1 MPLSPQ
7 APRKFTS
14 WSAGVFIFVMSMLA
28 FADVEKINDLILVM
42 KLCYKYG
49 ATFLTWFVWIAW
61 NMVAGI
67 AYIINISSWQLIIF
81 MGIFAVF
88 LCYMVYQFCVK
99 CISTVRLF
107 VNMLWE
113 LFFTSLHTLAMASIV
128 VGIVAFGIHFFA

>member
-14 WSAGVFIFVMSMLA
+14 WSAGVFIFVMCMSA
-28 FADVEKINDLILVM
+28 FVDIEKISDLILVM
-42 KLCYKYG
+42 KLCCKYG
-49 ATFLTWFVWIAW
+49 ATFLTWFVWIACK
-61 NMVAGI
+61 MLAGI
-67 AYIINISSWQLIIF
+67 AYIINISSWQLIILI
-81 MGIFAVF
+81 GIFAVF

-113 LFFTSLHTLAMASIV
+113 LFFTSLRTLAMASIV
-128 VGIVAFGIHFFA
+128 VGIVVFGIHFFA